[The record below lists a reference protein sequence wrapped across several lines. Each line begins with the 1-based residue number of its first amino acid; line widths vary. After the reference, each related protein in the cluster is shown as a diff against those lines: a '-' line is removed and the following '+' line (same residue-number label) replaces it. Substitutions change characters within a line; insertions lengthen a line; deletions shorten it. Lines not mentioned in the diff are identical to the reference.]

1 MRFLV
6 DQHAGKLCR
15 WLRFLGF
22 DAELASG
29 SLYDLAARAVRED
42 RVLLTR
48 NRKASELPLAKCL
61 VLSSD
66 DPGEQLRQAS
76 EEFGLRE
83 NAKPFS
89 RCPVCN
95 AELAGIGKEEVRN
108 LVPPHTYATHEE
120 FSRCPSCGRIYWEGS
135 HVERIRDILQELL
148 GECE

>member
-29 SLYDLAARAVRED
+29 SLYDLGARAAREG

-48 NRKASELPLAKCL
+48 NRNASGLPLVRSL
-61 VLSSD
+61 VITSE
-66 DPGEQLRQAS
+66 DPREQLI
-76 EEFGLRE
+76 EVIGELGLKGELR
-83 NAKPFS
+83 PFS

-95 AELAGIGKEEVRN
+95 AELEEIEKEKVKD
-108 LVPPHTYATHEE
+108 LVPPHTYSTHEE
-120 FSRCPSCGRIYWEGS
+120 FSRCPSCGRVYWEGS
-135 HVERIRDILQELL
+135 HVERMRRVLEDLL
-148 GECE
+148 GKPR

>member
-29 SLYDLAARAVRED
+29 SLYDLGARAAREA

-48 NRKASELPLAKCL
+48 NRKAASLPLVKCL
-61 VLSSD
+61 ILTSD
-66 DPGEQLRQAS
+66 DPKEQLIQVVS
-76 EEFGLRE
+76 ELGLR
-83 NAKPFS
+83 AKMRPFS

-95 AELAGIGKEEVRN
+95 ATLEEIEKERVKD
-108 LVPPHTYATHEE
+108 LVPPHTYSTHEE
-120 FSRCPSCGRIYWEGS
+120 FSRCPSCGRVYWEGS
-135 HVERIRDILQELL
+135 HVERMRKVLLELL
-148 GECE
+148 GKE